1 MHITVQGKHIDL
13 GDALPQRVNERLE
26 AAVEKYF
33 GDAIEGGATFTK
45 DAGGVQ
51 VDCQIHVG
59 HDIYLKS
66 RGSAGDAHAAFDDAA
81 EKIEKQLR
89 RYKRR
94 LRDHHA
100 DQKRRGASAAA
111 QAYVLASEAR
121 DDDEGE
127 AATSGDNP
135 TVIAETRDYVP
146 LCTVSDAVMRMDLAD
161 QPVLM
166 FRNIG
171 NDRLNVVYRRPDGH
185 IGWIDPSEG

>member
-1 MHITVQGKHIDL
+1 MHITIEGKHIDL
-13 GDALPQRVNERLE
+13 GDALPQRVTERLE
-26 AAVEKYF
+26 SAVSKYF
-33 GDAIEGGATFTK
+33 GDAIEGGATFSK
-45 DAGGVQ
+45 DAQGVQ

-66 RGSAGDAHAAFDDAA
+66 RGNAGDAHAAFDDAA

-100 DQKRRGASAAA
+100 EQKRAGAVAAA
-111 QAYVLASEAR
+111 QAYVLAAEEEAE
-121 DDDEGE
+121 DDDGV
-127 AATSGDNP
+127 APGDNP
-135 TVIAETRDYVP
+135 TIIAELRSSIPY
-146 LCTVSDAVMRMDLAD
+146 CTVSDAVMRMDLAD

-171 NDRLNVVYRRPDGH
+171 NDRLNVVYRRSDGH
-185 IGWIDPSEG
+185 VGWIDPAES